1 MTMTPVY
8 TEHLSEQWLLERT
21 YHAHLRNG
29 RELSVPFLTE
39 AMKQLID
46 FPVPLSSQSCKSKL
60 AERVPLEKSTNIS
73 IPLPSWREI
82 SQEEAYALY
91 HQGIPILLY
100 GEHAWEH
107 PKGAPGTWRPNRNMR
122 VIIYG
127 NAYVQPEVVSG
138 TEYAVCYLD
147 PKRGTFSNDAW
158 RAWFPSDTA
167 TILDGSLHSTIT
179 FFGPCVQFPYTTHYT
194 VIASDGHVHEYS
206 DRAGAIQGFHSF
218 PPQEVGEESDL
229 HTVFPQFCYYHEVTC
244 PGGVYRL
251 EFFGPRMDEQ
261 GYQIKGGEERK
272 RESKWEAIK

>member
-46 FPVPLSSQSCKSKL
+46 FPVPLSSQSYKSKL

-107 PKGAPGTWRPNRNMR
+107 SKGVHGNWRPNRNMR

-127 NAYVQPEVVSG
+127 NAYVQLEAVSG

-147 PKRGTFSNDAW
+147 PKRGTFSNDSW
-158 RAWFPSDTA
+158 RAWFSSDTA

-179 FFGPCVQFPYTTHYT
+179 FLGPCVQFPYTTHHT
-194 VIASDGHVHEYS
+194 VIAADGQVHEYATS
-206 DRAGAIQGFHSF
+206 AEAVQGFQTL
-218 PPQEVGEESDL
+218 PPREVSSGSQVQ
-229 HTVFPQFCYYHEVTC
+229 TVFPQFCYYHEVTC